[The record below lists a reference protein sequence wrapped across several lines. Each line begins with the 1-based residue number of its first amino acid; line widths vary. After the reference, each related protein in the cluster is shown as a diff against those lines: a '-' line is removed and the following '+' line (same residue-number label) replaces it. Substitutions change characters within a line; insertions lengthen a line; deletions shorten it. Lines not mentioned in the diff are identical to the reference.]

1 MTYVETRMNVW
12 EALAGRAPGAPA
24 GPADPDLWGAVV
36 DRLNPARARP
46 VLRAGIEAVEL
57 TSVRGSAYVML
68 RSPDDGSRACYLR
81 LTPEE
86 WQLAL
91 MMDGTYTVARLVA
104 EFARIAGRL
113 APDQVRRVVADL
125 AGNRMLEELPVDAF
139 RPLHEMVPKPLPARI
154 SSSLL
159 AVARGRRM
167 LVADID
173 RVVTALYRG
182 GGRFL
187 FTRAAAIVLALVS
200 VRRLGLFTVTFAGH
214 QAVS

>member
-1 MTYVETRMNVW
+1 MNVW
-12 EALAGRAPGAPA
+12 EALAGRPPGTPV

-57 TSVRGSAYVML
+57 TSVRGSTYVML

-91 MMDGTYTVARLVA
+91 LMDGSCTVARLVA

-139 RPLHEMVPKPLPARI
+139 RPLQEIAPRPLPARI
-154 SSSLL
+154 GKGLL
-159 AVARGRRM
+159 AAVRGRRM
-167 LVADID
+167 LVADVD
-173 RVVTALYRG
+173 RVVTAL
-182 GGRFL
+182 
-187 FTRAAAIVLALVS
+187 
-200 VRRLGLFTVTFAGH
+200 
-214 QAVS
+214 